1 MFDVRCPLFDVQQR
15 LPTHDQTTIVAKT
28 RTVFSCTECGG
39 DTHRWEGQCPHCKA
53 WNTLVEERVQPA
65 ASKQRMGRDPS
76 AGARVISLA
85 RVEGV
90 DRPRWQTGLAE
101 LDFVLGGGVVP
112 GSLILLGGAPGIGKS
127 TLLLQV
133 SARLA
138 AAGHRVLYVSGEES
152 AYQIKLR
159 AQRLREPSGDV
170 LMLAE
175 TSAEAIIDRIEELSP
190 DVLVLDSIQTLYTDR
205 LDGAPG
211 SVAQVRE
218 VAAGLQRVSKR
229 REMATFIIGHV
240 TKEGGIAGPKT
251 LEHIVDVVLYF
262 ESPTGLDHRI
272 VRGTKNRFG
281 AADEIALFRMGATGL
296 EPVENPS
303 EFFLQ
308 GREERASGSAV
319 AAALEGTRPVLVEV
333 QALVNH
339 SVYGSPQRVAT
350 GFDGRR
356 LALLLAVLER
366 RARLK
371 TSDLDVF
378 LNVVGG
384 LRLSEPGAD
393 LAVVAAVASAIRD
406 GVLDPDAIFVG
417 EVGLGG
423 EIRPVSQLERRLS
436 EAGRLGFATAYLS
449 RSSDMS
455 GKKAPLALK
464 QVPNVGALVGE
475 LFG

>member
-1 MFDVRCPLFDVQQR
+1 MPKV
-15 LPTHDQTTIVAKT
+15 
-28 RTVFSCTECGG
+28 RTVFFCTECGG
-39 DTHRWEGQCPHCKA
+39 ESHRWQGQCPHCTA
-53 WNTLVEERVQPA
+53 WNTLVEERVRPA
-65 ASKQRMGRDPS
+65 PVAERVGTDRSS
-76 AGARVISLA
+76 EARPISLA
-85 RVEGV
+85 QVEGSQ
-90 DRPRWQTGLAE
+90 RPRWAVGLAE

-112 GSLILLGGAPGIGKS
+112 GSMVLLGGEPGIGKS

-138 AAGHRVLYVSGEES
+138 GLGHRVLYVSGEES
-152 AYQIKLR
+152 AYQVKLR
-159 AQRLREPSGDV
+159 AQRLNEPSDDV

-175 TSAEAIIDRIEELSP
+175 TSAEAVIDRIEEIEP
-190 DVLVLDSIQTLYTDR
+190 NILVIDSIQTLYTER
-205 LDGAPG
+205 LEGAPG
-211 SVAQVRE
+211 GVAQVRE
-218 VAAGLQRVSKR
+218 VAAGLQRISKR
-229 REMATFIIGHV
+229 REMATFVVGHV

-272 VRGTKNRFG
+272 VRVTKNRFG

-303 EFFLQ
+303 ALFLQ
-308 GREERASGSAV
+308 GRQDRASGSAV

-333 QALVNH
+333 QALVNR

-366 RARLK
+366 RARLR
-371 TSDLDVF
+371 TSDQDVF

-384 LRLSEPGAD
+384 LRLSEPAAD
-393 LAVVAAVASAIRD
+393 LAVMAAVASAIKD
-406 GVLDPDAIFVG
+406 EVIDSEAVFAG

-423 EIRPVSQLERRLS
+423 EVRPVRQLERRLG
-436 EAGRLGFATAYLS
+436 EAGRLGFRQAYVGRTSEINSGSLPVTLE
-449 RSSDMS
+449 RVADVAGLVDALFSS
-455 GKKAPLALK
+455 
-464 QVPNVGALVGE
+464 
-475 LFG
+475 

>member
-1 MFDVRCPLFDVQQR
+1 LKV
-15 LPTHDQTTIVAKT
+15 
-28 RTVFSCTECGG
+28 RTVFFCTECGG
-39 DTHRWEGQCPHCKA
+39 ESHRWQGQCPHCKA
-53 WNTLVEERVQPA
+53 WNTLVEERIRPAPA
-65 ASKQRMGRDPS
+65 AKRVGVARSGD
-76 AGARVISLA
+76 ARVVSLSE
-85 RVEGV
+85 VEGAK
-90 DRPRWQTGLAE
+90 RPRWAIGLAE

-112 GSLILLGGAPGIGKS
+112 GSMVLVGGEPGIGKS

-138 AAGHRVLYVSGEES
+138 ATGRTVLYVSGEES
-152 AYQIKLR
+152 AYQVKLR
-159 AQRLREPSGDV
+159 AQRLREPTGEV

-175 TSAEAIIDRIEELSP
+175 TTAEAVIDRVEEIEP
-190 DVLVLDSIQTLYTDR
+190 DVLVIDSIQTLYTEG
-205 LDGAPG
+205 LEGAPG

-229 REMATFIIGHV
+229 REMVTFIIGHV

-262 ESPTGLDHRI
+262 ESPGGLDHRI
-272 VRGTKNRFG
+272 VRATKNRFG
-281 AADEIALFRMGATGL
+281 AADEIALFRMGAAGL

-303 EFFLQ
+303 ALFLK
-308 GREERASGSAV
+308 GRQERASGSAV
-319 AAALEGTRPVLVEV
+319 AAALEGTRPILVEV
-333 QALVNH
+333 QALVSR

-366 RARLK
+366 RARLR
-371 TSDLDVF
+371 TSDQDVF

-384 LRLSEPGAD
+384 LRLSEPAAD
-393 LAVVAAVASAIRD
+393 LAVVAAVASAIKD
-406 GVLDPDAIFVG
+406 VVIDSETVFSG

-423 EIRPVSQLERRLS
+423 EIRPVHQLERRLG
-436 EAGRLGFATAYLS
+436 EAGRLGFSRAYVA
-449 RSSDMS
+449 RSSEIS
-455 GKKAPLALK
+455 A
-464 QVPNVGALVGE
+464 GASPVNLERVQDVERLVDA

>member
-1 MFDVRCPLFDVQQR
+1 MPK
-15 LPTHDQTTIVAKT
+15 A
-28 RTVFSCTECGG
+28 RTVFFCTECGG
-39 DTHRWEGQCPHCKA
+39 ESHRWEGQCPHCKA
-53 WNTLVEERVQPA
+53 WNTLVEERVRPLPA
-65 ASKQRMGRDPS
+65 TERAARDRS
-76 AGARVISLA
+76 GVTRAVALVDVQG
-85 RVEGV
+85 VE
-90 DRPRWQTGLAE
+90 RPRWRIGLAE
-101 LDFVLGGGVVP
+101 LDFVLGGGIVP
-112 GSLILLGGAPGIGKS
+112 GSVVLLGGDPGIGKS

-138 AAGHRVLYVSGEES
+138 GAGYKVLYVSGEES
-152 AYQIKLR
+152 AYQVKLR
-159 AQRLREPSGDV
+159 AQRLAESSDDV

-175 TSAEAIIDRIEELSP
+175 TSAEVVIERAEELEP
-190 DVLVLDSIQTLYTDR
+190 DILVIDSIQTLYTER
-205 LDGAPG
+205 LESAPG

-218 VAAGLQRVSKR
+218 VAAALQRVAKR
-229 REMATFIIGHV
+229 REMATFIVGHV

-281 AADEIALFRMGATGL
+281 AADEIALFRMAAGGL
-296 EPVENPS
+296 EPVDNPS
-303 EFFLQ
+303 ALFLQ
-308 GREERASGSAV
+308 GRQDRASGSAV
-319 AAALEGTRPVLVEV
+319 VAALEGTRPVLVEV
-333 QALVNH
+333 QALVNT

-350 GFDGRR
+350 GFDSRR

-366 RARLK
+366 RARLR

-384 LRLSEPGAD
+384 LRLGEPAAD

-406 GVLDPDAIFVG
+406 EVLDAEAVFVG

-423 EIRPVSQLERRLS
+423 EVRPVRQLDRRLS
-436 EAGRLGFATAYLS
+436 EAGRLGFKRAYLS
-449 RSSDMS
+449 DSANIG
-455 GKKAPLALK
+455 GKSAPVDL
-464 QVPNVGALVGE
+464 QSVPDVRRLIDV

>member
-1 MFDVRCPLFDVQQR
+1 MAPKV
-15 LPTHDQTTIVAKT
+15 
-28 RTVFSCTECGG
+28 RTVYLCTECGG
-39 DTHRWEGQCPHCKA
+39 ESHRWEGQCPHCKA
-53 WNTLVEERVQPA
+53 WNSLAEERVRA
-65 ASKQRMGRDPS
+65 AAAAPRIDRSTSSQ
-76 AGARVISLA
+76 AQVVSLA
-85 RVEGV
+85 DVEGA
-90 DRPRWQTGLAE
+90 DRSRWSIGLAE

-112 GSLILLGGAPGIGKS
+112 GSLVLLGGEPGIGKS
-127 TLLLQV
+127 TLVLQV

-152 AYQIKLR
+152 AYQVKLR
-159 AQRLREPSGDV
+159 AQRLPESTGDV

-175 TSAEAIIDRIEELSP
+175 TSAEAVMDRVEDLEP
-190 DVLVLDSIQTLYTDR
+190 GVLVIDSIQTLYTDR
-205 LDGAPG
+205 LESAPG
-211 SVAQVRE
+211 SVSQVRE
-218 VAAGLQRVSKR
+218 VAAALQRVAKQ
-229 REMATFIIGHV
+229 REMATFIVGHV

-281 AADEIALFRMGATGL
+281 AADEIALFRMGAAGL
-296 EPVENPS
+296 EPVDNPS
-303 EFFLQ
+303 ALFLQ
-308 GREERASGSAV
+308 GRQDRASGSAV
-319 AAALEGTRPVLVEV
+319 VAALEGTRPVLVEV
-333 QALVNH
+333 QALVNK

-366 RARLK
+366 RARLR

-384 LRLSEPGAD
+384 LRLGEPAAD

-406 GVLDPDAIFVG
+406 VVLEPEAVFIG

-423 EIRPVSQLERRLS
+423 EIRPVRQLDRRLG
-436 EAGRLGFATAYLS
+436 EAGRLGFKRAYVAGSTEISGGKVAVSMEKVSDVS
-449 RSSDMS
+449 RLID
-455 GKKAPLALK
+455 
-464 QVPNVGALVGE
+464 V

>member
-1 MFDVRCPLFDVQQR
+1 M
-15 LPTHDQTTIVAKT
+15 
-28 RTVFSCTECGG
+28 
-39 DTHRWEGQCPHCKA
+39 
-53 WNTLVEERVQPA
+53 
-65 ASKQRMGRDPS
+65 
-76 AGARVISLA
+76 
-85 RVEGV
+85 
-90 DRPRWQTGLAE
+90 
-101 LDFVLGGGVVP
+101 GGGVVP
-112 GSLILLGGAPGIGKS
+112 GSMALLGGAPGIGKS
-127 TLLLQV
+127 TLMLQV

-152 AYQIKLR
+152 AYQVKLR
-159 AQRLREPSGDV
+159 AQRLSEPTDDV

-175 TSAEAIIDRIEELSP
+175 TSAEAIVERLEELNP
-190 DVLVLDSIQTLYTDR
+190 NVLVIDSIQTMYTDR

-218 VAAGLQRVSKR
+218 VAAGLQRVAKR
-229 REMATFIIGHV
+229 REMATFLVGHV

-272 VRGTKNRFG
+272 VRGTKNRYG
-281 AADEIALFRMGATGL
+281 AADEIALFRMGAGGL

-303 EFFLQ
+303 ALFLQ
-308 GREERASGSAV
+308 GREDRASGSAV

-333 QALVNH
+333 QALVNR

-356 LALLLAVLER
+356 LSLLLAVLER

-384 LRLSEPGAD
+384 LRLSEPAAD
-393 LAVVAAVASAIRD
+393 LAVVAAVASAIKD
-406 GVLDPDAIFVG
+406 VVLDPEAVFVG

-423 EIRPVSQLERRLS
+423 EVRPVSQLERRLG
-436 EAGRLGFATAYLS
+436 EAGRLGFTRAFLA
-449 RSSDMS
+449 RSSDSS
-455 GKKAPLALK
+455 GKKAALTLER
-464 QVPNVGALVGE
+464 VSNVGRLVDE

>member
-1 MFDVRCPLFDVQQR
+1 MMSPKARTLF
-15 LPTHDQTTIVAKT
+15 L
-28 RTVFSCTECGG
+28 CTDCGG

-53 WNTLVEERVQPA
+53 WNTLVEERVRPPA
-65 ASKQRMGRDPS
+65 PSERIGRDQS
-76 AGARVISLA
+76 GDARAVALSDVA
-85 RVEGV
+85 GV
-90 DRPRWQTGLAE
+90 DRARWEIGLAE
-101 LDFVLGGGVVP
+101 LDFVMGGGVVP
-112 GSLILLGGAPGIGKS
+112 GSMALLGGAPGIGKS
-127 TLLLQV
+127 TLMLQV

-152 AYQIKLR
+152 AYQVKLR
-159 AQRLREPSGDV
+159 AQRLSEPTDDV

-175 TSAEAIIDRIEELSP
+175 TSAEAIVERVEELNP
-190 DVLVLDSIQTLYTDR
+190 NVLVIDSIQTMYTDR

-218 VAAGLQRVSKR
+218 VAAGLQRVAKR
-229 REMATFIIGHV
+229 REMATFLVGHV

-272 VRGTKNRFG
+272 VRGTKNRYG
-281 AADEIALFRMGATGL
+281 AADEIALFRMGAGGL

-303 EFFLQ
+303 ALFLQ
-308 GREERASGSAV
+308 GREDRASGSAV

-333 QALVNH
+333 QALVNR

-356 LALLLAVLER
+356 LSLLLAVLER

-384 LRLSEPGAD
+384 LRLSEPAAD
-393 LAVVAAVASAIRD
+393 LAVVAAVASAIKD
-406 GVLDPDAIFVG
+406 VVLDPEAVFVG

-423 EIRPVSQLERRLS
+423 EVRPVSQLERRLG
-436 EAGRLGFATAYLS
+436 EAGRLGFTRAFLA
-449 RSSDMS
+449 RSSDSS
-455 GKKAPLALK
+455 GKKAALTLER
-464 QVPNVGALVGE
+464 VSNVGRLVDE

>member
-1 MFDVRCPLFDVQQR
+1 MTP
-15 LPTHDQTTIVAKT
+15 KT
-28 RTVFSCTECGG
+28 RTVFFCNECGG
-39 DTHRWEGQCPHCKA
+39 ESHRWEGQCPHCAA
-53 WNTLVEERVQPA
+53 WNTLVEERLRPGPA
-65 ASKQRMGRDPS
+65 KERIGSDRSS
-76 AGARVISLA
+76 AVSAVSAVSLA
-85 RVEGV
+85 DVQGVE
-90 DRPRWQTGLAE
+90 RARWATGIDE

-112 GSLILLGGAPGIGKS
+112 GSLVLLGGAPGIGKS

-133 SARLA
+133 SAKLA
-138 AAGHRVLYVSGEES
+138 GAGHKVLYVSGEES
-152 AYQIKLR
+152 AYQVKLR
-159 AQRLREPSGDV
+159 AQRLQEPTDDV

-175 TSAEAIIDRIEELSP
+175 TSAEAIVDRVEEIAP
-190 DVLVLDSIQTLYTDR
+190 DILVLDSIQTMYTDR

-218 VAAGLQRVSKR
+218 VAAGLQRVAER
-229 REMATFIIGHV
+229 GGMATFVVGHV

-262 ESPTGLDHRI
+262 ESPMGLDHRI

-281 AADEIALFRMGATGL
+281 AADEIALFKMGAAGL

-303 EFFLQ
+303 ALFLL
-308 GREERASGSAV
+308 GREDRASGSAV

-333 QALVNH
+333 QALVNR

-384 LRLSEPGAD
+384 LRLTEPAAD
-393 LAVVAAVASAIRD
+393 LAVVAAVASAIKD
-406 GVLDPDAIFVG
+406 EVLDPDAVFVG

-423 EIRPVSQLERRLS
+423 EVRPVSQLERRLS
-436 EAGRLGFATAYLS
+436 ESGRLGFNVAYLS
-449 RSSDMS
+449 RSSDLS
-455 GKKAPLALK
+455 GKKSPLSINK
-464 QVPNVGALVGE
+464 IPNVGRLVDE